1 MENQVT
7 SHIVKGVILSAISI
21 AFSIIVYVFNL
32 YEMSSINYISS
43 GLVFVGLI
51 YGAILYSN
59 QNNNNV
65 TFGNVFAHGFKTTAV
80 LIVISAIYTVLAF
93 KVLFPDML
101 EKVLDISKK
110 KMMENPKMTDEMIEQ
125 AMGMTRKY
133 FIPFALGGSIIGT
146 GILGAIGS
154 LVGAAVAKK
163 KPNPFENT
171 PTI

>member
-7 SHIVKGVILSAISI
+7 SHIIKGVILSVLSI
-21 AFSIIVYVFNL
+21 AFSVIVYVFNL
-32 YEMSSINYISS
+32 YEMSAINYISS

-59 QNNNNV
+59 QNNHNV
-65 TFGNVFAHGFKTTAV
+65 TFGNLFAHGFKTTAV
-80 LIVISAIYTVLAF
+80 LIVITSIYTVLAF

-101 EKVLDISKK
+101 EKVLEISRK

-125 AMGMTRKY
+125 AMSMTKKY

-154 LVGAAVAKK
+154 LIGAAIAKK
-163 KPNPFENT
+163 NPNPFDNNAS
-171 PTI
+171 I

>member
-7 SHIVKGVILSAISI
+7 SHIVKGAILGAISI

-32 YEMSSINYISS
+32 YEMSFINYISS
-43 GLVFVGLI
+43 GLVLAGLI
-51 YGAILYSN
+51 YGGILYAN

-80 LIVISAIYTVLAF
+80 LIVISSIYTVLAF

-101 EKVLDISKK
+101 EKVLEISRK
-110 KMMENPKMTDEMIEQ
+110 KMMENPKMTDDMIEQ
-125 AMGMTRKY
+125 AMSMTKKY

-154 LVGAAVAKK
+154 VIGAAVAKK
-163 KPNPFENT
+163 NPNPFENT